1 MTVAC
6 IWIVFLAS
14 ILLMLLRPRSIP
26 EWVWIGSGALLLV
39 AARLV
44 PLSSALHAVHQALDV
59 CLFLAG
65 MMILAELAREEG
77 VFDWIAEIAVRR
89 ARGSSSRLFF
99 LIYLAGT
106 IVTALLSND
115 ATAVVLTPAVLAA
128 VRRARVHPRPC
139 LLACAMIANAA
150 SFLLP
155 ISNPANLVVFQ
166 SHLPPLGS
174 WLRVLFL
181 PAMAAVA
188 ATFFCLRFLE
198 RRQLAEPVAASQIPC
213 RLDPAGRLA
222 LLGILIAAAALL
234 VASGFGIPLG
244 APTLGA
250 AILAMILV
258 STLDR
263 RAPRTAL
270 RQVSWSVLPL
280 VAGLFILVSAL
291 DRAGLTRMA
300 QEALYWLAHTP
311 DGSGKFV
318 SAFTVAALSN
328 VMNNLPVGLAAGSAL
343 RQIAHS
349 PVIAHAVLIGVD
361 LGPNL
366 SVTGSLATIL
376 WLIALRREHEE
387 ITAWQFLRVGLIVM
401 PVSLGFALLAL
412 R

>member
-26 EWVWIGSGALLLV
+26 EWVWIGGGALLLV

-44 PLSSALHAVHQALDV
+44 PLATALHAVRQALDV

-77 VFDWIAEIAVRR
+77 VFDWVAEIAVRHS
-89 ARGSSSRLFF
+89 RGSSSRLLL

-139 LLACAMIANAA
+139 LLACAMVANAA

-166 SHLPPLGS
+166 SHLPALGS
-174 WLRVLFL
+174 WLRVLLL
-181 PAMAAVA
+181 PALAAIV
-188 ATFFCLRFLE
+188 ATFVCLRFIE
-198 RRQLAEPVAASQIPC
+198 RRQLAEPVTSAEIPA
-213 RLDPAGRLA
+213 RLQPAGRLA
-222 LLGILIAAAALL
+222 LLGIFLAAVVLL

-250 AILAMILV
+250 ALLAMVLV
-258 STLDR
+258 AALDR
-263 RAPRTAL
+263 GTPRTAL
-270 RQVSWSVLPL
+270 RQVSWSVIPL

-291 DRAGLTRMA
+291 DRAGLARMA
-300 QEALYWLAHTP
+300 QAALHWLAHTP

-318 SAFTVAALSN
+318 SSLAVALLSN
-328 VMNNLPVGLAAGSAL
+328 AMNNLPVGLAAGSAL
-343 RQIAHS
+343 RQVAHS
-349 PVIAHAVLIGVD
+349 PVIAHAALIGVD

-387 ITAWQFLRVGLIVM
+387 ITAWQFLRVGLVVM
-401 PVSLGFALLAL
+401 PVSLALAVLTL